1 MYVYVYVAMFVCTYT
16 YTCIECT
23 CKTDTDY
30 TLASHHDLT
39 VKLALCVIETCSAHH
54 TYLMV
59 CYNNVVAMQEVIS
72 PMVPNTTPGLTNICS
87 PTLLLGVRMIAFVQ
101 ANEIHEFGYSLN
113 HLTI

>member
-1 MYVYVYVAMFVCTYT
+1 MYIYVYVAMFVCTYT

-72 PMVPNTTPGLTNICS
+72 PMVPNTTPGLTEIFV
-87 PTLLLGVRMIAFVQ
+87 LLLCYLELGQLRLYKLMKFM
-101 ANEIHEFGYSLN
+101 SLV
-113 HLTI
+113 TV